1 MAVTTRITV
10 AKMVECYSSIAVLL
24 VLLLLLPLSS
34 VSSFQ
39 QQQLQLQ
46 LQLQHHNVFKIS
58 TNKKSSRLT
67 RTTAYSSLSS
77 IDDACQQDDRRDGC
91 SNKNRR
97 EILIESVTKA
107 AAFTVVTG
115 VSITALQ
122 SPLPASAAADT
133 PTPTKDINE
142 LRLQIEMA
150 LKQINNIPELI
161 QNEKWDSIR
170 AILIEHPIYD
180 CWNKNT
186 PMLKSYAD
194 ALGATPTGDELSAL
208 EQREELI
215 SHLRYLDMAVY
226 NNVFNPISSEGT
238 NGATKALID
247 SYYNDPIR
255 EYKASKSA
263 LEELIKLSE

>member
-1 MAVTTRITV
+1 MAVIARITV
-10 AKMVECYSSIAVLL
+10 AKMTEYYSYIAVLL

-39 QQQLQLQ
+39 QQQLQ

-77 IDDACQQDDRRDGC
+77 SDDDACQQDDRRDGC

-107 AAFTVVTG
+107 AAFTIVTG

-142 LRLQIEMA
+142 LRIQIEMA

>member
-1 MAVTTRITV
+1 MAVSTRITV
-10 AKMVECYSSIAVLL
+10 AKMMECYSSIIAVLL
-24 VLLLLLPLSS
+24 VLLLLPLSS

-39 QQQLQLQ
+39 QLQLR
-46 LQLQHHNVFKIS
+46 LQLQHPNVFKIS
-58 TNKKSSRLT
+58 TDNKSRLT
-67 RTTAYSSLSS
+67 RTTAYSSSLSS
-77 IDDACQQDDRRDGC
+77 SDDACQEDDRRDGC

-97 EILIESVTKA
+97 EILIETMTKA
-107 AAFTVVTG
+107 AAFTAAAAS
-115 VSITALQ
+115 VSITASQ

-133 PTPTKDINE
+133 TTTTKDLNE
-142 LRLQIEMA
+142 LRIQIEMA
-150 LKQINNIPELI
+150 LKQINNIPDLI

>member
-10 AKMVECYSSIAVLL
+10 AKMVVECYSSIAVLL
-24 VLLLLLPLSS
+24 VLLLLPLSS

-46 LQLQHHNVFKIS
+46 VQHHNVFKIS
-58 TNKKSSRLT
+58 TNNKSRLT
-67 RTTAYSSLSS
+67 TTTAAAYSSLSS
-77 IDDACQQDDRRDGC
+77 SDDALQEDDRRTGC

-115 VSITALQ
+115 ASITALQ
-122 SPLPASAAADT
+122 SPLPASAADIT
-133 PTPTKDINE
+133 TTKDIYE
-142 LRLQIEMA
+142 LRIQIEMA